1 MMMPL
6 PRELLARCA
15 RNLGSK
21 TAYVCGSSESSW
33 AQMNERAG
41 RLAGA
46 LRRLGVTPGTT
57 TAILG
62 QESLV
67 IYEHFF
73 ACMKLGLVRLGLNW
87 RYAPDELAALLV
99 RSRAAVLLLDAR
111 CAQSMAAHL
120 PRLQEEGLILMGYG
134 KGHGQALDYD
144 ALLDQEPVVEA
155 LPPISPEQALLLT
168 YTSGSTGAPKGVLH
182 SHGAISRMILQALIS
197 RGLAPDDV
205 WYTAAASSW
214 MTVVLNLLGLGNGM
228 THVIVDGVF
237 DIRSGLAEIQRHR
250 ATVVML
256 VPTLIQR
263 ALTEMRGQP
272 CDLSSVRL
280 LMYGSSPAPA
290 QLIREAREGFGCEL
304 LQSYGMTEA
313 GWVTQLG
320 AREHRQA
327 LQREPG
333 LLASAGRPGVFSE
346 VQIRSPEGC
355 VLGPGDSGDVWVKAD
370 TLMIGYLDQP
380 DETAEVIRQGWLLTH
395 DVGYLDSRGYLFLT
409 DRRKF
414 MIVSGGVNVFPSRVE
429 AALAGHPLVQEA
441 AVVGAPHP
449 EWGEAVVAVVQLRAG
464 RSDCAALEQLLHAHC
479 VSQLNGWER
488 PKHFLFV
495 DDLLRNANGKVHR
508 QAIKQWVASPL
519 AGLPW

>member
-1 MMMPL
+1 
-6 PRELLARCA
+6 
-15 RNLGSK
+15 
-21 TAYVCGSSESSW
+21 
-33 AQMNERAG
+33 MNERAG
-41 RLAGA
+41 RLADA
-46 LRRLGVTPGTT
+46 LRLLGVAPGATV
-57 TAILG
+57 AIIG

-87 RYAPDELAALLV
+87 RYAPQELASLLV
-99 RSRAAVLLLDAR
+99 RSRAAVLLLDSR
-111 CAQSMAAHL
+111 CAPSMAAHL
-120 PRLQEEGLILMGYG
+120 PRLQDEGIVLVGYG
-134 KGHGQALDYD
+134 KGHGQELDYE
-144 ALLDQEPVVEA
+144 ALLDQASAVEA
-155 LPPISPEQALLLT
+155 LPPISHEQALLLT
-168 YTSGSTGAPKGVLH
+168 YTSGSTGQPKGVLH
-182 SHGAISRMILQALIS
+182 SQGAISRMILQALIS

-237 DIRSGLAEIQRHR
+237 DIQSGLAEIQRHR

-263 ALTEMRGQP
+263 ALKEMCGRSH
-272 CDLSSVRL
+272 DLGSVRL
-280 LMYGSSPAPA
+280 LMYGSSPATA
-290 QLIREAREGFGCEL
+290 ELIRQAREIFGCEL

-320 AREHRQA
+320 ALEHRHA
-327 LQREPG
+327 LQGETA
-333 LLASAGRPGVFSE
+333 LLASAGRPGAFSE
-346 VQIRSPEGC
+346 VQIRGPEGQL
-355 VLGPGDSGDVWVKAD
+355 LGPGDSGDVWIKSD

-380 DETAEVIRQGWLLTH
+380 DETAQVIRQGWLLTH
-395 DVGYLDSRGYLFLT
+395 DVGHLDSRGYLFLT

-429 AALAGHPLVQEA
+429 AALVAHPLVREV

-449 EWGEAVVAVVQLRAG
+449 EWGEAVVAVVELRPGHSGQAPPE
-464 RSDCAALEQLLHAHC
+464 AALQAHC
-479 VSQLNGWER
+479 SSRLNRWEC
-488 PKHFLFV
+488 PKHYLFV
-495 DDLLRNANGKVHR
+495 DALLRNANGKVHQ
-508 QAIKQWVASPL
+508 QAIKQWVASPQ